1 MSRLATHLHRLS
13 IAVAL
18 VLAPLLG
25 CESSTPPYAV
35 ADIPFPEGWVY
46 APDDAPVLAEHG
58 MVVSTDE
65 YASRVGTR
73 ILQAGGNAVDAAI
86 ATSFALA
93 VVNPEAGNIG
103 GGGFMVIRLTDGTT
117 ASLDYRERAPLAATR
132 DMFLNESGEL
142 REGYTEGHLAAGVPG
157 TVAGMWAAHQRF
169 GTLPW
174 AELVAPAVEL
184 AQTFDADLLLVHVT
198 QPLQT
203 VSGATTMAGY
213 HLPTVEKEINAEVS
227 QRADELI
234 EKEIPASLR
243 SEARI
248 LRGNPASEIADLA
261 EKENADL
268 IVIASKGDAAWKQ
281 ALFGS
286 VAEGVVRHAA
296 CPVMAVP
303 AS

>member
-1 MSRLATHLHRLS
+1 VILASTSVGAAAPAQPGQPSRETTMAAGIMVPAAGSFTGT
-13 IAVAL
+13 AV
-18 VLAPLLG
+18 
-25 CESSTPPYAV
+25 
-35 ADIPFPEGWVY
+35 INGWV
-46 APDDAPVLAEHG
+46 PFKKE
-58 MVVSTDE
+58 
-65 YASRVGTR
+65 GT
-73 ILQAGGNAVDAAI
+73 IMLPIKKII
-86 ATSFALA
+86 AT
-93 VVNPEAGNIG
+93 
-103 GGGFMVIRLTDGTT
+103 TDFSE
-117 ASLDYRERAPLAATR
+117 ASL
-132 DMFLNESGEL
+132 N
-142 REGYTEGHLAAGVPG
+142 GVN
-157 TVAGMWAAHQRF
+157 A
-169 GTLPW
+169 
-174 AELVAPAVEL
+174 AVEL